1 MEMDL
6 KMQNINSSQINQ
18 KYILNKQ
25 NAASNPIETGQN
37 TQQVNDGDNK
47 MKKAFTGLAIA
58 GAVVAAGVG
67 IYKGVIKPKK
77 AVEQITDIT
86 QDGIGKL
93 LKENDKLTGKFQK
106 TMEDGSKVVM
116 EYTDGILQ
124 KSTKTAADGTQ
135 IFEKVYSK
143 APNGDLLVNNKNITE
158 ISKQVREHQN
168 DFTSLMKKQDVSLDE
183 LKAFNKKNLSEN
195 QIQELDLKIKT
206 KQDAIELEVKKA
218 KEAEELAKKQAH
230 KAQECA
236 AKEAQ
241 ERAQKAAIDKQKG
254 LEDCDY
260 NFSFTKKQ
268 GVDVVTHHFTMRDKK
283 YAITVDK
290 NITSGGDNS
299 RSFIQKYSYPYG
311 HTLKRIQIDGEDA
324 VAKHIEKELWEP
336 NAIIDSMS
344 ASQDISAARLCLQ
357 DRGMSQERIKSLLSD
372 DSESTMLDIFQD
384 AKTYAKYQIKAAY
397 DSTERMQK
405 EMLERCEAQPKA
417 GVLYRAMDLNNSSEL
432 SKALKS
438 SLSKGDR
445 TVLQYNPMY
454 TTPDFNYMLAYKN
467 SDILKINVPAGA
479 HVAYGGE
486 TLLPGMSQF
495 EFVRRKTVGDM
506 NFYELNYI
514 PFEAK

>member
-1 MEMDL
+1 MAMDS

-25 NAASNPIETGQN
+25 NSTSNSIEAKQN
-37 TQQVNDGDNK
+37 TEQIKDGNNK
-47 MKKAFTGLAIA
+47 MKKVLAGLATA
-58 GAVVAAGVG
+58 GAVIATGVG
-67 IYKGVIKPKK
+67 IYKGVIKPKN
-77 AVEQITDIT
+77 AIEQITDIT

-116 EYTDGILQ
+116 EYTDGILK
-124 KSTKTAADGTQ
+124 KSTKTASDGTQ

-206 KQDAIELEVKKA
+206 KQDAIELEAKKA
-218 KEAEELAKKQAH
+218 KEAEELAKKQAR
-230 KAQECA
+230 KAQERA

-254 LEDCDY
+254 LEDRNY
-260 NFSFTKKQ
+260 NFSFTEKQ
-268 GVDVVTHHFTMRDKK
+268 GADVVTHHFTMRDKK

-290 NITSGGDNS
+290 NITLGGDNS
-299 RSFIQKYSYPYG
+299 RIFIQKYSYPYG
-311 HTLKRIQIDGEDA
+311 YTLKRIQIDGEDA
-324 VAKHIEKELWEP
+324 VAKHIEKERWKP

-384 AKTYAKYQIKAAY
+384 AKTYAQYQIKAAY
-397 DSTERMQK
+397 DSNKRMQK
-405 EMLERCEAQPKA
+405 EILEKCEAQPKA
-417 GVLYRAMDLNNSSEL
+417 GILYRAMDLNNSSEL

-445 TVLQYNPMY
+445 TILQYNPMY